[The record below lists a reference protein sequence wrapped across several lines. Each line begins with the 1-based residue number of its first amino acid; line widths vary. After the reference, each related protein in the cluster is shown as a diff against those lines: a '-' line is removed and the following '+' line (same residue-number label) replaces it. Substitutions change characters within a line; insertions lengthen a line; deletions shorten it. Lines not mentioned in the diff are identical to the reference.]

1 MANKAVNTVV
11 KIGALLIFIGAI
23 IVWRLRKA
31 MLKWQLEYPLAET
44 FITVPQLHVS
54 VERNQDQSIRISWR
68 VDGDEVHIR
77 AGSNPNDFST
87 EIAVVKNASEYLVS
101 QDPFPGKRTYYC
113 LTIYK
118 AGALIEEV
126 ITAERVLHL
135 QGAFN
140 FRDIGGYPTKDGKTV
155 RWGKVYRSANLSELS
170 DESVAYVSGLGI
182 KLVCDLRSAEEVGD
196 RPDRLPSPAPNVLM
210 LPIVDPSNPFVRMAR
225 IFSNWNRVDSIMLEG
240 YARVVLDQ
248 NAAAFARIF
257 HHLKDENSLPAIIHC
272 TAGKDRAGMATAIL
286 LIALGVPEEIVIQDY
301 SLSNLYFSYFRDVMD
316 RTITPLKRF
325 GVTVDDIRPLLSA
338 SPAVMK
344 GALDH
349 LHKEYGSVE
358 AYLAR
363 ASVTAEDIE
372 QIKRLL
378 LED

>member
-1 MANKAVNTVV
+1 MANKAVNTAV
-11 KIGALLIFIGAI
+11 KIGALLMFIGAI
-23 IVWRLRKA
+23 LVWRLRKA

-77 AGSNPNDFST
+77 AGTRANDFPT
-87 EIAVVKNASEYLVS
+87 EIAVVKGASEYLLT
-101 QDPFPGKRTYYC
+101 QDPFPGRRTYYC

-126 ITAERVLHL
+126 VTAERVLHL
-135 QGAFN
+135 KGAFN

-155 RWGKVYRSANLSELS
+155 RWGRVYRSANLSELS
-170 DESVAYVSGLGI
+170 DESVAYVSELGI
-182 KLVCDLRSAEEVGD
+182 KLVCDLRSADEVSE

-240 YARVVLDQ
+240 YAQVVLDQ

-316 RTITPLKRF
+316 KTITPLKRF
-325 GVTVDDIRPLLSA
+325 GISVDDIRPLLSA

-363 ASVTAEDIE
+363 ASVTAEDID